1 VPDDP
6 HAVRD
11 ARYAERV
18 RSVDASELRVAAGP
32 VGGRPFGDGN
42 GVDRLT
48 GTQRDV
54 SVRAAERAGEVENDL
69 LPDEQR
75 TVPLDLNVD
84 RRSRQRVGLGERT
97 RGRDERRRGECE
109 DDAEQTRQVE
119 NCTAG
124 ASRAAPSASK

>member
-18 RSVDASELRVAAGP
+18 RNVDASELRVAAGT

-48 GTQRDV
+48 VTQWDV

-69 LPDEQR
+69 LPDEQ
-75 TVPLDLNVD
+75 
-84 RRSRQRVGLGERT
+84 
-97 RGRDERRRGECE
+97 
-109 DDAEQTRQVE
+109 
-119 NCTAG
+119 
-124 ASRAAPSASK
+124 